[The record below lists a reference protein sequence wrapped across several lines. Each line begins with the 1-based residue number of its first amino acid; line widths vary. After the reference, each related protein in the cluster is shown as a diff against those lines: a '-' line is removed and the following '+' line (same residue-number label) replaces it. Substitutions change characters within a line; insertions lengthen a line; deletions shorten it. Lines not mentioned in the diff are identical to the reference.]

1 MPWPAVS
8 RTAQSPCISR
18 EVTGSSMDRSHS
30 CEADCGRVG
39 IAEKAEVTTCCTFSC
54 YIEISTLGRPNKYL
68 MLEAKI
74 KGD

>member
-1 MPWPAVS
+1 
-8 RTAQSPCISR
+8 
-18 EVTGSSMDRSHS
+18 MDRSHS
-30 CEADCGRVG
+30 CEADCARVG
-39 IAEKAEVTTCCTFSC
+39 VAEKAEVTTCFIISC